1 MDGWEDGGDMGGDE
15 GGETVTR
22 INCMKKTIFN

>member
-1 MDGWEDGGDMGGDE
+1 MDGWEDGDGMGGDE

-22 INCMKKTIFN
+22 INCMKKNYF